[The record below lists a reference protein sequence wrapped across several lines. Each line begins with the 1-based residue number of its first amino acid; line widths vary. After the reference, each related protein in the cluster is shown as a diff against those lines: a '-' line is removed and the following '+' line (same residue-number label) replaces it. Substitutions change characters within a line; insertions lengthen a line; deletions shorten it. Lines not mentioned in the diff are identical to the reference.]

1 MFVFP
6 PCLTFRVFLIQ
17 ADVMVFGFFVSV
29 WDLFFVW
36 LLSRLLQRC
45 RPHPQSGMKFT
56 NKELGLAQ
64 LPCRSHANIQ
74 TGNSY
79 IPSQT
84 TQNLTMPPKTRS
96 SDTGLQRI
104 IQEVDDLQLPES
116 AKGYFTEVSQSV
128 FVMTPESD
136 VLQLLKHIDA
146 RDQQWAK
153 VVKLWEHY
161 ESHSKSF
168 NKAMI
173 EIMQNMQEIFLKDD
187 AFLKQ
192 LYKERMEEVGATSK
206 DGSV

>member
-1 MFVFP
+1 
-6 PCLTFRVFLIQ
+6 
-17 ADVMVFGFFVSV
+17 
-29 WDLFFVW
+29 
-36 LLSRLLQRC
+36 
-45 RPHPQSGMKFT
+45 
-56 NKELGLAQ
+56 
-64 LPCRSHANIQ
+64 
-74 TGNSY
+74 
-79 IPSQT
+79 
-84 TQNLTMPPKTRS
+84 MPPKTRS

-116 AKGYFTEVSQSV
+116 TKGYFTEVSQSV

-173 EIMQNMQEIFLKDD
+173 EIMQNMQEIFMKDD
-187 AFLKQ
+187 VFLKQ
-192 LYKERMEEVGATSK
+192 LYRERMEEVGTTSK
-206 DGSV
+206 DDSA